1 MTFSRIKMAISR
13 YPPFSN
19 KPKYLQLCPIFSSSI
34 HGAAS
39 MSFARGRASPS
50 LASWGNRLLIG
61 KSEGPPFACRDR
73 GLVGHPRSSGH
84 VPLVCLQVT
93 WGIFW
98 HIVHSWF
105 WDWTWRRNP
114 WKETLDIFP
123 NLAFRISF
131 ILQQDV
137 TSGKIKRCRWFLD
150 AAYLQ
155 NMNVVWNHHVNF
167 LVDMRNIV

>member
-1 MTFSRIKMAISR
+1 M
-13 YPPFSN
+13 SN
-19 KPKYLQLCPIFSSSI
+19 
-34 HGAAS
+34 
-39 MSFARGRASPS
+39 
-50 LASWGNRLLIG
+50 LLILNSWRSQHVFCPRPGVTLIGVVG
-61 KSEGPPFACRDR
+61 KPAAHWQIRRSTIRMQR
-73 GLVGHPRSSGH
+73 PRIGGSPTILWSCT
-84 VPLVCLQVT
+84 LVCLQVT